1 MINERMND
9 VNLLRASG
17 LVDRMYLAAAMG
29 MNAEAAGVP
38 IELLYL
44 ENPSYWT
51 AATSPLFDGR
61 YYFTQVPEL
70 KDAGVN
76 PLLHYVQKGF
86 KEALS
91 PSPLVDMMHVTNQLI
106 GDVGRPI
113 TQADRRKAL
122 ERYSGLRQAL
132 LETGADPNIFFDNKL
147 YRSQHHAIPINAGDI
162 PLEHY
167 IARRGRN
174 AGSYLE
180 CSSIASFKYYMGN
193 NRDLEQAGVVP
204 LMHLLQFGLA
214 EGRRFSAAKCV
225 SESFLGNAASLFGDD
240 SMKTLPGFIAANGAT
255 GQLAGPQWP
264 TPFTKRRLPALRHEA
279 AKGSRSCFVGIVLY
293 NNSDQ
298 ELRKLE
304 SSLKRE
310 AAEHKGYR
318 IRWQYFS
325 NDPANVERYE
335 RTLDKRVLVAEG
347 GENLGFGRA
356 HNALMEKAFLD
367 DSLYIGANPDGYFT
381 PGSIKALIDMSDY
394 FQGQALIEGVAAP
407 VDHPKWHDPVTLD
420 TNWVSGACFALPK
433 ALWAE
438 TRGFDPAIHMYS
450 EDVDLSWRVKLL
462 GGLLKVCPA
471 ARFVHDVTPR
481 FSAVETQEVE
491 IARTKAMLT
500 GAYYLA
506 RKWGDAQQAT
516 KVRNAL
522 SAYFTPAEIDGF
534 AAPQGVISME
544 AARRITNFAHER
556 FAPSRFWN

>member
-44 ENPSYWT
+44 ENPGYWT

-61 YYFTQVPEL
+61 YYFSQIPEL
-70 KDAGVN
+70 KEAGVN

-86 KEALS
+86 KEARS
-91 PSPLVDMMHVTNQLI
+91 PSPLVDMMHVTNQLV
-106 GDVGRPI
+106 GDVGHPI
-113 TQADRRKAL
+113 TLADREKAL

-132 LETGADPNIFFDNKL
+132 LETGADPNIFFENKL
-147 YRSQHHAIPINAGDI
+147 YRNQHHAIPISAVDI

-167 IARRGRN
+167 MARRGRN
-174 AGSYLE
+174 GGSYLE
-180 CSSIASFKYYMGN
+180 CSSIASFKYYMGG

-204 LMHLLQFGLA
+204 LLHLLQFGLT
-214 EGRRFSAAKCV
+214 EGRRFSPAKCV
-225 SESFLGNAASLFGDD
+225 SESFLGNAASLFDD
-240 SMKTLPGFIAANGAT
+240 ERMKTLPGFIAANGAT

-264 TPFTKRRLPALRHEA
+264 TPFTKKQLPALRHEA

-304 SSLKRE
+304 ASLKRE

-318 IRWQYFS
+318 IRWRYFS

-335 RTLDKRVLVAEG
+335 RIIGGQVLVAEG

-356 HNALMEKAFLD
+356 HNALMEHAFLED
-367 DSLYIGANPDGYFT
+367 PLYVGANPDGYFT

-407 VDHPKWHDPVTLD
+407 IDHPKWHDPVTLD

-450 EDVDLSWRVKLL
+450 EDVDLSWRVRLL
-462 GGLLKVCPA
+462 GGLLKVCPT

-481 FSAVETQEVE
+481 FSAVETQDVE

-522 SAYFTPAEIDGF
+522 SAYFAPAEIDGF
-534 AAPQGVISME
+534 AAPQSVISMS

-556 FAPSRFWN
+556 FAPSRFWH